1 MARLVYLLLA
11 TFAVL
16 GAHAASSVLDLIPNN
31 FDEIVLKSGKPA
43 LVEFF
48 APWCGHCKKLA
59 PVYEEL
65 ATNFEF
71 AKDKVSIAKVDA
83 DAEKELGRRFG
94 VQGFP
99 TLKWFDGK
107 SDTPTDYQGGRDLES
122 LSSFI
127 SEKTGLKIKT
137 KKAAASAVEML
148 TDRSFKAEIG
158 GDKDV
163 LVAFTAPWC
172 GRMLKLFLYHF
183 YSDFTNLVADCK
195 SLAPVWEQVAA
206 DYASEP
212 NILIAKVDAEAENS
226 KATAQDQGVKSYPT
240 IKYFPK
246 GSTNPEPYEGG
257 RTEQDILSF
266 MNEKAGVHR
275 TIGGKLDEI
284 AGTIPSLDTI
294 VGRLAGGESVAS
306 LSQQIA
312 IAAKASKDKYAEY
325 YIKVS
330 DKLSKNAGYT
340 EKELARL
347 QGLIKKGGLAPEK
360 IDDLTSRSNILRR
373 FKGQEP
379 VAKEE
384 L

>member
-183 YSDFTNLVADCK
+183 YSDVTNLVADCK